1 MKCDMEKQ
9 IQKRSSAFLIPTKS
23 KKIGRQRSSVV
34 GTYKTSVTMDL
45 CRQFPTRYITPAEIA
60 KVQYG
65 RPRKEN
71 IAYVKRMLWR
81 TYTAL
86 QAKGELWYPV
96 YNVARHGELAGIKPY
111 FNDDTDKTAFPYYV
125 NRIESKQETITIH
138 FSKLQGLKAEI
149 DSREANQ

>member
-1 MKCDMEKQ
+1 MDTQ

-23 KKIGRQRSSVV
+23 KKITRQRSSAV
-34 GTYKTSVTMDL
+34 GTYKTSVTMEL
-45 CRQFPTRYITPAEIA
+45 CREFPTKFITPAEIA

-71 IAYVKRMLWR
+71 VAYVKKMLWR

-96 YNVARHGELAGIKPY
+96 YNAARHGELAGIKPY
-111 FNDDTDKTAFPYYV
+111 LNDDTDKTAFPHYLD
-125 NRIESKQETITIH
+125 RIASKQETITIH
-138 FSKLQGLKAEI
+138 FNQLEKLKAEI
-149 DSREANQ
+149 DSREAN